1 MLKHTEKQK
10 KILLL
15 KTDIFSGGTPALE
28 KALAG
33 DGELLSYSDGV
44 QLMNEE
50 NLFLLAAAADKIRS
64 KFCGDTVTF
73 VASYYLMC
81 VQPAVHCVPFTE
93 KATKM
98 MPIHCRLSR

>member
-15 KTDIFSGGTPALE
+15 KTDTFSGGTPALE
-28 KALAG
+28 KVLAG

-50 NLFLLAAAADKIRS
+50 NLFLLAAS
-64 KFCGDTVTF
+64 
-73 VASYYLMC
+73 
-81 VQPAVHCVPFTE
+81 
-93 KATKM
+93 
-98 MPIHCRLSR
+98 CR